1 MSSSQRQPESMTDE
15 SIILSVDGLGKSF
28 YLHERELN
36 VPSAHGVSLI
46 ARAGEMTALTGPSGS
61 GKSSLLKC
69 IYRTYLTDDGSIW
82 YRRSD
87 GEIIDLA
94 NTDERIILELRQ
106 SEIRFVT
113 QFLHCLPR
121 RTTLQVV
128 AKPAMDVGVDQDEA
142 SDHAAELLRIL
153 NLPEHLWNVPPT
165 TFSGGEKQRVN
176 VARGLITEPRL
187 LLLDEPTA
195 SLDSY
200 SAGLVV
206 EMIQHQ
212 KDRGCAI
219 LSVLH
224 DKQLVASIADEEV
237 KLSACERPEQTCT
250 IGG

>member
-1 MSSSQRQPESMTDE
+1 MSSSSQQPDSMADE
-15 SIILSVDGLGKSF
+15 AVVLSVEGLGKSF
-28 YLHERELN
+28 YLHERELE
-36 VPSAHGVSLI
+36 VPSAHGVSLDV
-46 ARAGEMTALTGPSGS
+46 RAGEMTALTGPSGS

-69 IYRTYLTDDGSIW
+69 IYRTYLTGDGVIW
-82 YRRSD
+82 YRRGD

-94 NTDERIILELRQ
+94 SSDERTILELRQ
-106 SEIRFVT
+106 AEIRFVT

-121 RTTLQVV
+121 RSTLQVV
-128 AKPAMDVGVDQDEA
+128 AKPAMDAGIDQ
-142 SDHAAELLRIL
+142 SDAMDRAANLLRAV

-212 KDRGCAI
+212 KSRGCAI

-224 DKQLVASIADEEV
+224 DQQLVMSLAEEEV
-237 KLSACERPEQTCT
+237 KLAACDRPTQTTT